1 MKYYLDAS
9 ALVKRFK
16 PEKGQETVRKILHET
31 SLGIHE
37 AHSIYWVKAEFF
49 VAMRRGGVSQRL
61 ARRDMR
67 ALSKVVFF
75 DAILLDAI
83 DDALNLI
90 YELNLH
96 AADAVHL
103 AACKKLACESLV
115 TDDEH
120 LIKEDVRKYLERYSI
135 QLVSLKESV

>member
-1 MKYYLDAS
+1 LRYYFDAS

-16 PEKGQETVRKILHET
+16 PEKGQETVRKI
-31 SLGIHE
+31 IHE
-37 AHSIYWVKAEFF
+37 ASLGAHEIHSVYWAKVEFY
-49 VAMRRGGVSQRL
+49 VAMRRGNVPQEL
-61 ARRDMR
+61 AARNLRVLGR
-67 ALSKVVFF
+67 IILF
-75 DAILLDAI
+75 DPVTSEIV

-103 AACKKLACESLV
+103 ATCRNLACEAIL

-120 LIKEDVRKYLERYSI
+120 MVGESVKKHLGKNAIKLIN
-135 QLVSLKESV
+135 LKENP

>member
-1 MKYYLDAS
+1 MRYYFDAS

-16 PEKGQETVRKILHET
+16 PEKGQETVRKI
-31 SLGIHE
+31 IHE
-37 AHSIYWVKAEFF
+37 ASLGAHEIHSAYWVKAEFY
-49 VAMRRGGVSQRL
+49 VAMRRGNVPQEL
-61 ARRDMR
+61 AARNLRVLRRII
-67 ALSKVVFF
+67 LF
-75 DAILLDAI
+75 DPVTSEIV

-103 AACKKLACESLV
+103 ATCRKLGCEAIL

-120 LIKEDVRKYLERYSI
+120 MVGVSVGKHLGKNAIKLIN
-135 QLVSLKESV
+135 LKENP

>member
-1 MKYYLDAS
+1 LRYYFDAS

-16 PEKGQETVRKILHET
+16 PEKGQETVRKI
-31 SLGIHE
+31 IHE
-37 AHSIYWVKAEFF
+37 ASLGAHEIHSIYWAKAEFY
-49 VAMRRGGVSQRL
+49 VAMRRGNVPQKL
-61 ARRDMR
+61 AARNLR
-67 ALSKVVFF
+67 ALGRT
-75 DAILLDAI
+75 ILFNPVTSETV

-103 AACKKLACESLV
+103 ATCTNLACEAIL

-120 LIKEDVRKYLERYSI
+120 MVGESVKKHLEKHAIKLIN
-135 QLVSLKESV
+135 LKENP